1 MVSASESAG
10 LYKVLSHEQVE
21 FFVEEGYLLLEETF
35 PRDLAE
41 RIGAE
46 LWRMGE
52 MDPNDPKT
60 WKNGRGV
67 IAKVIVNQNVD
78 AMFTPRF
85 LGALDDLLGEGR
97 WSMPRFSGYLLYN
110 FPGFEKGMWDL
121 TGGHVD
127 GGWFHHRLTSREQ
140 AAVAL
145 PLFTDTGV
153 QGGGTAVRR
162 RSHKA
167 VARMLAAADPV
178 GLSAS
183 DVQPRAEVASRH
195 LPAVEV
201 TGRAGDVVF
210 MHPFTY
216 HGGGSNLI
224 GKPRAASNLCP
235 SYHHPMNVARDN
247 PAPSPVERAIIQA
260 IHG

>member
-1 MVSASESAG
+1 MVSASVSAG
-10 LYKVLSHEQVE
+10 PYKVLSHEQVE
-21 FFVEEGYLLLEETF
+21 FFVEEGYLLLEEAF
-35 PRDLAE
+35 PRDVAERVLAE
-41 RIGAE
+41 VWKLAE
-46 LWRMGE
+46 I
-52 MDPNDPKT
+52 DPNNPAT
-60 WKNGRGV
+60 WKQSRAV
-67 IAKVIVNQNVD
+67 IAKVIDNADVR

-85 LGALDDLLGEGR
+85 IGALDDLVGEGR
-97 WSMPRFSGYLLYN
+97 WGMPRFSGYLLYN
-110 FPGFEKGMWDL
+110 LPGYDKGPWQL

-145 PLFTDTGV
+145 PLFTDTSV

-167 VARMLAAADPV
+167 VARMLAAAEPV
-178 GLSAS
+178 GFSAG

-195 LPAVEV
+195 LPAVDI

-210 MHPFTY
+210 MHPFTF

-235 SYHHPMNVARDN
+235 SYYQPMNVSRDN
-247 PAPSPVERAIIQA
+247 PSPSPVERAIIEA